1 MVEAGGRSV
10 MAGSRRIEKREK
22 VKARLARKKEEEL
35 VERQKRSHRDAD
47 TLGSH
52 ARHQSP
58 SAWPTSSGQAATKVY
73 GKGIHGLRQQP

>member
-1 MVEAGGRSV
+1 MEWPFLARNWNYVVEAGERSV

-52 ARHQSP
+52 Q
-58 SAWPTSSGQAATKVY
+58 
-73 GKGIHGLRQQP
+73 LRPGSDKSLWQRNSWV